1 MPEARA
7 AADARMVLRVKR
19 KRQDDPV
26 DAFRFE
32 HRDADSFTKR
42 RQTNERASLLTDIF
56 HFAETQT
63 EADVSG
69 THRIID
75 AEWDA
80 SKRLISLKRKHDDRD
95 DVPVQRRRTDLAMNQ
110 FAGMLSEYLQR
121 TCTVDQSTKKTWLSH
136 QRKLPLIS
144 VASPLRTTFMTY
156 ITATSQ
162 SSHRSNQVHFR
173 FLQSELHL

>member
-1 MPEARA
+1 MPEARAA

-19 KRQDDPV
+19 KRQDDPI

-32 HRDADSFTKR
+32 NRSADRFTKR
-42 RQTNERASLLTDIF
+42 RQTNESALLLTDIF
-56 HFAETQT
+56 HLAETQT

-80 SKRLISLKRKHDDRD
+80 SKRLISLKRKHDDGD
-95 DVPVQRRRTDLAMNQ
+95 DTPAQRRRTDPAMNQ

-121 TCTVDQSTKKTWLSH
+121 TWTTDQSTKKT
-136 QRKLPLIS
+136 
-144 VASPLRTTFMTY
+144 
-156 ITATSQ
+156 
-162 SSHRSNQVHFR
+162 
-173 FLQSELHL
+173 